1 MRTVHLHGKM
11 AHRLGTAM
19 AAAAVFSVALTA
31 APDATA
37 ATTPAPAATAT
48 SVAAPA
54 PAAAVSQQ
62 FKIGAYTAISLNDG
76 ALQEQNDGKSF
87 VIGQP
92 IAEVAKVLKS
102 GGASGEHFDF
112 DIHPLLVRTGK
123 QVLLFDTGAGANFGP
138 IAGKLLKSMAAGGVD
153 PSTVTDIYISHAH
166 GDHIGGLLT
175 PSGALAFPNASIHMS
190 APEWKWLSTMKP
202 EDAKNVGLPDV
213 PSLVTAIKPKVV
225 PFEPGATLLPGIVK
239 AVEIKGHTPGHSGY
253 EIGSGAD
260 SVLYIGDAMHSY
272 VVSVQRPMW
281 KVLYDNDQETGAASR
296 VALVKRA
303 AATGQRIFAVHFPF
317 PGIGKIVKQ
326 NDSYVWVPEKT

>member
-1 MRTVHLHGKM
+1 MRTAHLHGKI
-11 AHRLGTAM
+11 AHLRGTAV

-31 APDATA
+31 APA

-48 SVAAPA
+48 SVAAPV

-62 FKIGAYTAISLNDG
+62 FKIGAYTAISLDDGGIQEPNDG
-76 ALQEQNDGKSF
+76 RSF
-87 VIGQP
+87 VVGQP

-102 GGASGEHFDF
+102 GGASAEHFDF

-123 QVLLFDTGAGANFGP
+123 QVLLFDTGAGAGFGP
-138 IAGKLLKSMAAGGVD
+138 IAGKLLKSMAASGID

-190 APEWKWLSTMKP
+190 APEWKWLSAMKP
-202 EDAKNVGLPDV
+202 EDAKNVGLPDAA
-213 PSLVTAIKPKVV
+213 SLVTTVKPKVV
-225 PFEPGATLLPGIVK
+225 PFEPGATLLPGVVK
-239 AVEIKGHTPGHSGY
+239 AVEIKGHTPGHSAY

-281 KVLYDNDQETGAASR
+281 KVSFDSDPETGAASR
-296 VALVKRA
+296 AALVKRA

-326 NDSYVWVPEKT
+326 NDNYVWVPEKT